1 MTVRSYCPAGSLL
14 LVLLAVVANLGPVH
28 RLESAVR
35 SPQSAI
41 PLPVILD
48 TDLCDDI
55 DDTWAIAAMLQS
67 PELDCKLITTAVGNT
82 EAKAKVVAKFLQRVG
97 RTNIAVGIG
106 VKQRD
111 GAHRQ
116 TPWAEG
122 YDLTSYPGK
131 VHKDGVQAIIDTI
144 MNSPN
149 RVTLIAVGPLPNI
162 AEALKREPR
171 IAEKADFIGMHGSVY
186 RGYGSEK
193 PDAEYNVKADVE
205 AAKKVFTAPWPM
217 TITPL
222 DTCGLVVLDGDK
234 YQKVLKKNSPITTN
248 LIENYRVWYKAGLKD
263 RKDLDEAGL
272 NRLLDEKLNSSST
285 TLFDTVAIY
294 LAVSKQ
300 LVEMEQLHIRITDD
314 GFTRV
319 ENGAKMVN
327 CAVKWKDLDGYESWL
342 VERLT
347 K

>member
-82 EAKAKVVAKFLQRVG
+82 EEKAKVVAKFLQRVG

-116 TPWAEG
+116 TPWAQEYG
-122 YDLTSYPGK
+122 LASYPGK
-131 VHKDGVQAIIDTI
+131 VHKDGVAVLIDTI
-144 MNSPN
+144 MNSPT
-149 RVTLIAVGPLPNI
+149 RITLIAIGPLPNI

-171 IAEKADFIGMHGSVY
+171 IAEKADFVGMHGSVY

-272 NRLLDEKLNSSST
+272 NRLVDEKLNSSST

-300 LVEMEQLHIRITDD
+300 LVEMEQLPIRITDD

>member
-1 MTVRSYCPAGSLL
+1 
-14 LVLLAVVANLGPVH
+14 
-28 RLESAVR
+28 
-35 SPQSAI
+35 
-41 PLPVILD
+41 
-48 TDLCDDI
+48 
-55 DDTWAIAAMLQS
+55 
-67 PELDCKLITTAVGNT
+67 
-82 EAKAKVVAKFLQRVG
+82 VAKFLQQVG

-106 VKQRD
+106 IKQRD
-111 GAHRQ
+111 EAHRQ

-122 YDLTSYPGK
+122 HDLSSYPGK
-131 VHKDGVQAIIDTI
+131 VHRDGVQAIIDTI
-144 MNSPN
+144 MNSPS
-149 RVTLIAVGPLPNI
+149 RITLIAIGPLPNV

-171 IAEKADFIGMHGSVY
+171 IAEKADFVGMYGSVY

-205 AAKKVFTAPWPM
+205 AAKKVFAAPWSM

-248 LIENYRVWYKAGLKD
+248 LIENYRTWYKGGLKN
-263 RKDLDEAGL
+263 RKDLDEAGI
-272 NRLLDEKLNSSST
+272 NRLVDEKLNSSST

-294 LAVSKQ
+294 LAVSRQ
-300 LVEMEQLHIRITDD
+300 LVEVERLPIRVTDD

-327 CAVKWKDLDGYESWL
+327 CAVKWKDLDGYERWL

>member
-1 MTVRSYCPAGSLL
+1 MIMRDYYWAGLAI
-14 LVLLAVVANLGPVH
+14 LLAVAANLGPVC
-28 RLESAVR
+28 RVESAIR

-41 PLPVILD
+41 PMPVILD
-48 TDLCDDI
+48 SDLCDDI
-55 DDTWAIAAMLQS
+55 DDTWAIAAMLRS

-82 EAKAKVVAKFLQRVG
+82 EEKAKVVAKFLQQAG
-97 RTNIAVGIG
+97 RTNIAIGVG

-116 TPWAEG
+116 TPWAQG
-122 YDLTSYPGK
+122 YDLASYPGK
-131 VHKDGVQAIIDTI
+131 VHKDGVQALIDTI
-144 MNSPN
+144 MNSPT
-149 RVTLIAVGPLPNI
+149 RITLIAVGPLPNV

-171 IAEKADFIGMHGSVY
+171 IAEKVDFVGMYGSVY
-186 RGYGSEK
+186 RGYGSDK
-193 PDAEYNVKADVE
+193 PDAEYNVKQDVE
-205 AAKKVFTAPWPM
+205 AAEKVFTAPWPM

-234 YQKVLKKNSPITTN
+234 YQKVLKKDSPLAKA
-248 LIENYRVWYKAGLKD
+248 LIENYRVWYKNGLKD
-263 RKDLDEAGL
+263 RKDLDEAAVD
-272 NRLLDEKLNSSST
+272 RLVDEKLNSSSS

-294 LAVSKQ
+294 LAVSTQ
-300 LVEMEQLHIRITDD
+300 LVEMERLPIRVTDD

>member
-1 MTVRSYCPAGSLL
+1 MIVRRHCSVGL
-14 LVLLAVVANLGPVH
+14 LVLLVVAVNVGPARRV
-28 RLESAVR
+28 ESAIR
-35 SPQSAI
+35 NPQSAI
-41 PLPVILD
+41 AMPIILD
-48 TDLCDDI
+48 SDLCDDI
-55 DDTWAIAAMLQS
+55 DDTWAIATMLQS

-82 EAKAKVVAKFLQRVG
+82 EAKAKVVAKFLQQVG

-106 VKQRD
+106 VKQSG

-122 YDLTSYPGK
+122 YDLASYPGK
-131 VHKDGVQAIIDTI
+131 VYRDGVQALIDTI
-144 MNSPN
+144 MNSPT
-149 RVTLIAVGPLPNI
+149 RITLIAIGPLPNI

-171 IAEKADFIGMHGSVY
+171 IAEKADFVGMYGSVY

-205 AAKKVFTAPWPM
+205 AAKKVFTAPWSM
-217 TITPL
+217 MITPL

-234 YQKVLKKNSPITTN
+234 YQKVLKKDSPITKA
-248 LIENYRVWYKAGLKD
+248 LIENYRVWYKNGLKD
-263 RKDLDEAGL
+263 RKDLDEAGV
-272 NRLLDEKLNSSST
+272 NRLVDEKLNSSST

-294 LAVSKQ
+294 LATSTQ
-300 LVEMEQLHIRITDD
+300 LAQMERLPIRITDD